1 MYICHEC
8 CSVLSGVS
16 VTYVQGATRRLQLY
30 MYCRQPFK
38 IKSRVKS

>member
-30 MYCRQPFK
+30 LNVLQTTIKNK
-38 IKSRVKS
+38 ISR